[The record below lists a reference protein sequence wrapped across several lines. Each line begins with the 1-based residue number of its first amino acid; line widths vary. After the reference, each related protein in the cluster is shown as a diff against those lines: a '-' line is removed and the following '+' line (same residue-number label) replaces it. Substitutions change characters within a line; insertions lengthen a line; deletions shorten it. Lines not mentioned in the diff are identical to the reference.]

1 MSVSKIR
8 YTLFLKKI
16 KKDVYQLTTA
26 ASEGTIVAYSI
37 IKKNKK

>member
-16 KKDVYQLTTA
+16 KKVEKSVDKVL
-26 ASEGTIVAYSI
+26 IVCYI
-37 IKKNKK
+37 INCKSDIVVR